1 MKIRLLE
8 KELVKSGYRFHRYGK
23 GSHRI
28 DRNSQTSHTITISA
42 KRGKDAQPYQLK
54 FLRQNL
60 ELSTL

>member
-8 KELVKSGYRFHRYGK
+8 KELLKSGYRFHRYAK

-28 DRNSQTSHTITISA
+28 YRNSQTCDTILVSG
-42 KRGKDAQPYQLK
+42 KRGKDAQRYQLK

-60 ELSTL
+60 KIAPL